1 MAESR
6 GMRAGSRRKT
16 PTPQPE
22 KAAARASRRLRS
34 ASRDIEPILELQKPS
49 RRSTRQASVAR
60 SESESEG
67 LKPQKASRKPTK
79 EVARDLGIVE
89 EIDAEITFQEAPGT
103 PQRIDIDLE
112 QQAFFRS
119 PGAASEMSGTTA
131 ISSFSMIEAEFLE
144 PKYILKH
151 MRKLCDI
158 ADDFLHHLA
167 PENRTMKDDHRHM
180 REMQKP
186 DSDYAKDYRDFEVEL
201 NVHLKHFKSEE
212 HKYIHPR
219 AVHRALFG
227 SYNDVGALQSGVDL
241 IFYLGNLLVL
251 AKHMIHSDRSDKDMW
266 NSLQQ
271 LDSTFPSY
279 FMHSLV
285 TEGLSTAAGDSTLLE
300 KTFELGLDLRT
311 QLAILLME
319 RSAHESEFNP
329 DEALEEVFAR
339 SEASQETGD
348 IIRGW
353 NVAALGGEE
362 TSLPP
367 QYRKRVEQR
376 LLEMQTFS
384 LTDSQS
390 LENGDTVDLDGLSAN
405 FPWEATVLRLLQ
417 WVRLRHEELTES
429 IDAIGGPVAILDNV
443 KKAVE
448 APQPVIDEARPLT
461 APRDSPRK
469 KRTSFGRQRRR
480 SSRKFDPNA
489 PVDVRAIDALK
500 ARERDSGVHFDPKAL
515 QPGEEFEQVAEEEEV
530 AQQTGEI
537 MPVVAIAADDAEAER
552 ELSEQIAPAEQ
563 NAWQQT
569 PVEEDQQQG
578 EATLV
583 AGEDDFEDIDKL
595 VSSGPPKGTQDI
607 LSALKSV
614 EPQGKENRKG
624 SLFDRQVTAQ
634 RVEFGN
640 GFDSS
645 QPTPGPSNRVLDKG
659 KQRMDPPPSVSRK
672 RARVEESDEEEDVFE
687 ASERAA
693 RVQERRQKAP
703 VSKRARIEPPSSAPA
718 PPSHQPIRAAADDRL
733 TLPPASA
740 PAVPQPTQEDSIS
753 EAEGPDMTEIPP
765 STYQAQHRL
774 ALQNSA
780 IGGAG
785 RMRQPRRTWTSD
797 AEEAFVGYM
806 ARLPRQYSNI
816 KKLDDSEDGYGLL
829 TDFTQVNLKDKART
843 MAINMIKSGTGLRD
857 GFEDIIKPDKKDG
870 IRLVEAG
877 FRW

>member
-6 GMRAGSRRKT
+6 GVRAGSRRKT
-16 PTPQPE
+16 PIPQPE
-22 KAAARASRRLRS
+22 KAPARASRRLRS
-34 ASRDIEPILELQKPS
+34 ASRDIEPILELHKS
-49 RRSTRQASVAR
+49 NRRSTRQASVAR
-60 SESESEG
+60 SESEDET
-67 LKPQKASRKPTK
+67 LKPRRAQRKPAK
-79 EVARDLGIVE
+79 EVAGGLTIVE
-89 EIDAEITFQEAPGT
+89 EIDTEIALQAAPGT

-112 QQAFFRS
+112 QQALFRS

-151 MRKLCDI
+151 MRKLCDV
-158 ADDFLHHLA
+158 AEDFLQHLA
-167 PENRTMKDDHRHM
+167 PESGSIEDDHRNI

-186 DSDYAKDYRDFEVEL
+186 DSDFAKDYRDFEVEL

-241 IFYLGNLLVL
+241 VFYLGNLLVF

-266 NSLQQ
+266 NTLQQ
-271 LDSTFPSY
+271 LDSTFPNQ
-279 FMHSLV
+279 FMRSLI
-285 TEGLSTAAGDSTLLE
+285 TEGSSTAAGDSTLLE
-300 KTFELGLDLRT
+300 MTFELGLDLRT

-319 RSAHESEFNP
+319 RWAHNRDFNS
-329 DEALEEVFAR
+329 DEALDEVFAHP
-339 SEASQETGD
+339 EASQGNGD

-362 TSLPP
+362 TSLSPRY
-367 QYRKRVEQR
+367 QERIKQR
-376 LLEMQTFS
+376 LLEMQPFFS
-384 LTDSQS
+384 TDSQS

-405 FPWEATVLRLLQ
+405 FPWNATILRLLQ
-417 WVRLRHEELTES
+417 WVRFRHRELSES
-429 IDAIGGPVAILDNV
+429 IEAIGGPTAILDNV
-443 KKAVE
+443 KKAME
-448 APQPVIDEARPLT
+448 TPQPVSDEGRPTT

-469 KRTSFGRQRRR
+469 KRTSFGRPHRRR

-489 PVDVRAIDALK
+489 PIDVRAIDALK
-500 ARERDSGVHFDPKAL
+500 ARERDSGVYFDPKVL

-530 AQQTGEI
+530 AEQIGEQSLV
-537 MPVVAIAADDAEAER
+537 PATAPDDAEAER
-552 ELSEQIAPAEQ
+552 EQ
-563 NAWQQT
+563 NVRRQM
-569 PVEEDQQQG
+569 PIEEEQQQG
-578 EATLV
+578 DATLV
-583 AGEDDFEDIDKL
+583 AGEEDIEDMEKFP
-595 VSSGPPKGTQDI
+595 SSGPPKGTQDI

-614 EPQGKENRKG
+614 GPQGKENRKG

-634 RVEFGN
+634 RVEFGS

-645 QPTPGPSNRVLDKG
+645 QPTPGPSNRILSKG
-659 KQRMDPPPSVSRK
+659 KQRVDPPPSVSRK
-672 RARVEESDEEEDVFE
+672 RARPEAESDDEDDVFE
-687 ASERAA
+687 ASERVT

-703 VSKRARIEPPSSAPA
+703 VSKRARVETPSSAPV
-718 PPSHQPIRAAADDRL
+718 PPSHQPVRATADDRL
-733 TLPPASA
+733 TLPRASA
-740 PAVPQPTQEDSIS
+740 PAAPQPTQEDSVS
-753 EAEGPDMTEIPP
+753 KPEGPEMTRVPP

-785 RMRQPRRTWTSD
+785 RMRQPRRTWTLD
-797 AEEAFVGYM
+797 AEEAFVEYM
-806 ARLPRQYSNI
+806 ARLPRRYANI
-816 KKLDDSEDGYGLL
+816 KELDESADGYGLL

-843 MAINMIKSGTGLRD
+843 MAINMIKSGTGLRE

-870 IRLVEAG
+870 IRLAEAG
-877 FRW
+877 YQW